1 LLRFEDVM
9 RLTQSVNRHRN
20 AYFARK
26 RNMMKL
32 SAVVLRVIRITA
44 FVFIAQSICGQDS
57 MDFLRDRG
65 NGISTSLFGTY
76 IERGNVIIYPFF
88 FISTLMEYRM
98 RLKPFLIHFKPWM
111 FVRLNNAI
119 GISPDATDI
128 APEVGIVFY
137 LNKN

>member
-1 LLRFEDVM
+1 
-9 RLTQSVNRHRN
+9 
-20 AYFARK
+20 
-26 RNMMKL
+26 
-32 SAVVLRVIRITA
+32 
-44 FVFIAQSICGQDS
+44 